1 MILDIGIIG
10 RTTVNYSGGT
20 KGFAYGPGINTD
32 APYSYKKG
40 VNGTGLNTSIGYRLS
55 KKLGIDIQ
63 TGATIRYDFYYW
75 EYPNGTDGK
84 PKNTFYIDINGLI
97 SKSISKR
104 FYGGIGFT
112 MYNLGK
118 ELNYS
123 NNSGNK
129 TLELEFNSIDFLIGA
144 KVKKIFLEPKLSVV
158 QSNFPGTIKTN
169 ATLIGIR
176 IYYRFFYN

>member
-1 MILDIGIIG
+1 MVKLFFYILIIININIIGVSAQDTSMILDIGFVG
-10 RTTVNYSGGT
+10 RTTVNYGRGT
-20 KGFAYGPGINTD
+20 KGFASGPGNNTD

-40 VNGTGLNTSIGYRLS
+40 VNGTGLNALIGYGLS
-55 KKLGIDIQ
+55 KKLGINIQ
-63 TGATIRYDFYYW
+63 AGATIRYDFYYW
-75 EYPNGTDGK
+75 EHTNGKDGK

-112 MYNLGK
+112 IYNLGK
-118 ELNYS
+118 DLNYS

-144 KVKKIFLEPKLSVV
+144 KVK
-158 QSNFPGTIKTN
+158 
-169 ATLIGIR
+169 
-176 IYYRFFYN
+176 